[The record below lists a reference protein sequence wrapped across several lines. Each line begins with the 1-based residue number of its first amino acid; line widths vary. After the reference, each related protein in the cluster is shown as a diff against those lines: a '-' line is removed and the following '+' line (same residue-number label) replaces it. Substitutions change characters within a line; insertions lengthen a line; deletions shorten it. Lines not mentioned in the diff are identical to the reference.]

1 MKKKSTNDYLNQATG
16 TFIFLMMLCAFA
28 HAGLA
33 QLAQA
38 VRETISLKF
47 DHQSIAYA
55 LKQIEKKTPY
65 RFVYSTDEINDQRLI
80 SLNVREEELMKVLEI
95 IFADEGAIIH
105 PAGKKLIISKYSE
118 PQKQNTENLKK
129 PFAFGTV
136 KGKVVDFNT
145 NEPLPGATVILKGT
159 SKGGATDIRGEF
171 QVNLVPEGK
180 QTFIISYLGYVSAEQ
195 VLDIEPNKVNIL
207 NIKLASDDRVL
218 GEVVVKGN
226 LEGQEK
232 ALNQQKA
239 SDNIKNVISADL
251 IGRFPDLNVAEALQR
266 VPGINIERDRG
277 EGGEVQMRGAPPSFT
292 TVNVNGEQIPGSQSE
307 GQRNQELSVIPVDQ
321 LSSIEVTKAITSD
334 MDGDNI
340 GGTVDLK
347 TPTAKDLKLKGK
359 VELGGGYNNIIQ
371 RLNAIG
377 RASFNKRFFAT
388 DRITDGRLGINI
400 GGSYFATDNGR
411 DRTQYSYPANY
422 TTATDGKQYVLPV
435 YYRLRDLENIRT
447 RTGFSSTIDYKFNEK
462 NRITFNYMYSRRFD
476 NDNEKRAQFD
486 FNRGTPTAPQWEV
499 EAGQTLPNVNRAT
512 VVRRFIN
519 PRTFDVRTNTFT
531 LEGVHQLKNLIVDY
545 ALFMS
550 TAQNE
555 DNKGRSYDY
564 RTGTLQSRLVDYGSD
579 FLNVVARNPETDINN
594 PFIVNSFRS
603 YSDRNTI
610 VKAQNRAAKINFA
623 LPFQLNN
630 NNGVFKFGTKYR
642 NITSNR
648 RIDFDERDFV
658 NDGTINTTSL
668 FASVLSGTEDQQ
680 FLRGRVRFGPTLNP
694 VLADQFINTNP
705 RLFQGDEQ
713 SNLNQSVPQFYDAN
727 EEVIAGYGMAK
738 LNVKKFMFLAGLRY
752 EMTNVTYKAFAYETA
767 DGSNVST
774 GTINEVAGK
783 RNFNFLLPNFHIK
796 YSVNPLTN
804 IRAALTYSFARSS
817 FVALAPT
824 QRISVVNQE
833 IDLGNPDL
841 LPARATNFDIMFER
855 FLKNVGI
862 ISGGIFYKKIKDF
875 NFNRNFVA
883 QRTVNIRNPNNPN
896 ELQQVTLDFTIEQP
910 QNGDFAD
917 LYGAEINIQ
926 ANLDFLPGVLSGIGV
941 YANYTFTHS
950 NASTF
955 DRKDIRLPGQARHT
969 GNFALSYDWKGFSAR
984 AAFNFNGGVIRSLGP
999 VGTINTGD
1007 FDTWRADRYQLDV
1020 QASYNI
1026 GKGFRVYAEFIN
1038 LTNRPELEYFG
1049 IRSRPSNIE
1058 YYDWWNRFGVSYSF

>member
-1 MKKKSTNDYLNQATG
+1 MKKKTINYRISQVASLLILSVILLA
-16 TFIFLMMLCAFA
+16 CANKSYS
-28 HAGLA
+28 
-33 QLAQA
+33 QIAQA
-38 VRETISLKF
+38 VRETIWLKVEN
-47 DHQSIAYA
+47 QTIEYT

-80 SLNVREEELMKVLEI
+80 SIDVRGEELMKVLEI
-95 IFADEGAIIH
+95 IFSDDGAIIH
-105 PAGKKLIISKYSE
+105 MAGKKLIISRYKE
-118 PQKQNTENLKK
+118 LDKQEVVTQTK
-129 PFAFGTV
+129 PIAFGTL
-136 KGKVVDFNT
+136 KGKVIDFNT

-159 SKGGATDIRGEF
+159 TQGGATDFKGEY
-171 QVNLVPEGK
+171 QINLVPEGK
-180 QTFIISYLGYVSAEQ
+180 QVFIVSYLGYVA
-195 VLDIEPNKVNIL
+195 IEESTEIEANKVNIL
-207 NIKLASDDRVL
+207 NFKLVSNNKVL
-218 GEVVVKGN
+218 GEVIVKGN

-232 ALNQQKA
+232 ALNQQRA

-321 LSSIEVTKAITSD
+321 LSSIEVTKAITPD

-340 GGTVDLK
+340 GGTIDLK
-347 TPTAKDLKLKGK
+347 TPIAKGLKLKGK

-377 RASFNKRFFAT
+377 RASFNQRFFAT
-388 DRITDGRLGINI
+388 DKTTDGKLGISI

-422 TTATDGKQYVLPV
+422 TTASDSKQYVLPV

-447 RTGFSSTIDYKFNEK
+447 RTGFSTTADYKFNEK
-462 NRITFNYMYSRRFD
+462 NRLTFNYMYSRRFD
-476 NDNEKRAQFD
+476 SDNEKRSQFD
-486 FNRGTPTAPQWEV
+486 FNRGTPTAPQWEI
-499 EAGQTLPNVNRAT
+499 EAGQGLPNINRST

-531 LEGVHQLKNLIVDY
+531 LEGVHQSQKLIIDY
-545 ALFMS
+545 ILFSS
-550 TAQNE
+550 TANNE
-555 DNKGRSYDY
+555 DNKGRSYDF
-564 RTGTLQSRLVDYGSD
+564 RTSPLQARLIDYGTD
-579 FLNVVARNPETDINN
+579 FLNVVARNSEVDINN

-610 VKAQNRAAKINFA
+610 VKAQNRSAKINFGI
-623 LPFQLNN
+623 PFQLNE
-630 NNGVFKFGTKYR
+630 NNGIIKFGAKYR
-642 NITSNR
+642 NITSTR
-648 RIDFDERDFV
+648 RIEFDERDFV

-668 FASVLSGTEDQQ
+668 FASVLSDREDQQ
-680 FLRGRVRFGPTLNP
+680 FLRGRVRFGPTISPSLTD
-694 VLADQFINTNP
+694 LFINANAS
-705 RLFQGDEQ
+705 LFQRDEQ

-738 LNVKKFMFLAGLRY
+738 LNIKKFMFLAGLRY
-752 EMTNVTYKAFAYETA
+752 ERTNVTYKAFAYETS
-767 DGSNVST
+767 DGSNVSS
-774 GTINEVAGK
+774 GTISEATGK
-783 RNFNFLLPNFHIK
+783 KNFNFLLPNFHIK
-796 YSVNPLTN
+796 YSIDPLT
-804 IRAALTYSFARSS
+804 ILRAALTYSFARSS

-824 QRISVVNQE
+824 QRISIINQE

-841 LPARATNFDIMFER
+841 LPARSTNFDIMFEK

-862 ISGGIFYKKIKDF
+862 ISGGVFYKKINDF
-875 NFNRNFVA
+875 NFNRNFVG
-883 QRTVNIRNPNNPN
+883 QRTVSIRNPNNPN
-896 ELQQVTLDFTIEQP
+896 ETQQVTLDFTIEQP
-910 QNGDFAD
+910 QNGEVAN
-917 LYGAEINIQ
+917 LYGAEVNIQ
-926 ANLDFLPGVLSGIGV
+926 ANLDFLPGVLSGIGI
-941 YANYTFTHS
+941 YANYTYTHS
-950 NASTF
+950 EASTF
-955 DRKDIRLPGQARHT
+955 DRKNIRLPGQATHT
-969 GNFALSYDWKGFSAR
+969 GNFAISYDWKGFSAR
-984 AAFNFNGGVIRSLGP
+984 AALNFNGGVIRSLGP
-999 VGTINTGD
+999 VGTINSND
-1007 FDTWRADRYQLDV
+1007 FDTWRADRYQLDL

>member
-1 MKKKSTNDYLNQATG
+1 MKKKTINYRIS
-16 TFIFLMMLCAFA
+16 
-28 HAGLA
+28 
-33 QLAQA
+33 QLASLLILLVILLVCVNKVYSQTA
-38 VRETISLKF
+38 QVIRETISLKVEN
-47 DHQSIAYA
+47 QTIEYI

-80 SLNVREEELMKVLEI
+80 SIDVRGEELMKVLEI
-95 IFADEGAIIH
+95 IFSDDGAIIH
-105 PAGKKLIISKYSE
+105 MAGKKLIISRYKE
-118 PQKQNTENLKK
+118 LDKQEEVKQTKTI
-129 PFAFGTV
+129 AFGTL
-136 KGKVVDFNT
+136 KGKVIDFNT

-159 SKGGATDIRGEF
+159 TKGGATDFKGEY
-171 QVNLVPEGK
+171 QINLVPEGK
-180 QTFIISYLGYVSAEQ
+180 QVFIVSYLGYVA
-195 VLDIEPNKVNIL
+195 IEESIEIEANKVNIL
-207 NIKLASDDRVL
+207 NFNLVSDNKVL

-232 ALNQQKA
+232 ALNQQRA
-239 SDNIKNVISADL
+239 SDNIKNIISADL

-321 LSSIEVTKAITSD
+321 LSSIEVTKAITPD

-340 GGTVDLK
+340 GGTIDLK
-347 TPTAKDLKLKGK
+347 TPIAKGLKLKGK

-377 RASFNKRFFAT
+377 RASFNQRFFAT
-388 DRITDGRLGINI
+388 DKITDGKLGISI

-422 TTATDGKQYVLPV
+422 TTASDGKQYVLPV

-447 RTGFSSTIDYKFNEK
+447 RTGFSATTDYKFNEK
-462 NRITFNYMYSRRFD
+462 NRLTFNYMYSRRFD
-476 NDNEKRAQFD
+476 SDNEKRSQFD
-486 FNRGTPTAPQWEV
+486 FNRGTPTAPQWEI
-499 EAGQTLPNVNRAT
+499 EAGEGLPNINRST

-531 LEGVHQLKNLIVDY
+531 LEGVHQSRKLIIDY
-545 ALFMS
+545 ILFSS
-550 TAQNE
+550 TANNE
-555 DNKGRSYDY
+555 DNKGRSYDF
-564 RTGTLQSRLVDYGSD
+564 RTSPLQARLVDYGTD
-579 FLNVVARNPETDINN
+579 FLNVVARNPEVDINN

-610 VKAQNRAAKINFA
+610 VKAQNRSAKINFGI
-623 LPFQLNN
+623 PFQLNE
-630 NNGVFKFGTKYR
+630 NNGIIKFGTKYR
-642 NITSNR
+642 NITSTR
-648 RIDFDERDFV
+648 RIEFDERDFV
-658 NDGTINTTSL
+658 NDGTVNTTSL
-668 FASVLSGTEDQQ
+668 FASVLSGREDQQ
-680 FLRGRVRFGPTLNP
+680 FLRGRVRFGPTINP
-694 VLADQFINTNP
+694 SLTDQFINANAS
-705 RLFQGDEQ
+705 LFQRDEQ

-738 LNVKKFMFLAGLRY
+738 LNIKKFMFLAGLRY
-752 EMTNVTYKAFAYETA
+752 ERTNVTYKAFAYETS
-767 DGSNVST
+767 DGSNVSS
-774 GTINEVAGK
+774 GTISEVAGN
-783 RNFNFLLPNFHIK
+783 RSFDFLLPNFHIK
-796 YSVNPLTN
+796 YSIDPLT
-804 IRAALTYSFARSS
+804 ILRAALTYSFARSS

-824 QRISVVNQE
+824 QRISVINQE

-841 LPARATNFDIMFER
+841 LPARSTNFDIMFEK

-862 ISGGIFYKKIKDF
+862 ISGGVFYKKINDF
-875 NFNRNFVA
+875 NFNRNFVG
-883 QRTVNIRNPNNPN
+883 QRTVSIRNPNNPN
-896 ELQQVTLDFTIEQP
+896 ETQQVTLDFTIEQP
-910 QNGDFAD
+910 QNGEVAD
-917 LYGAEINIQ
+917 LYGAEVNIQ
-926 ANLDFLPGVLSGIGV
+926 ANLDFLPGILSGIGI
-941 YANYTFTHS
+941 YANYTYTHS
-950 NASTF
+950 KASTF
-955 DRKDIRLPGQARHT
+955 DRKNIRLPGQATHT

-984 AAFNFNGGVIRSLGP
+984 AALNFNGGVIRSLGP
-999 VGTINTGD
+999 VGTLNSND
-1007 FDTWRADRYQLDV
+1007 FDTWRADRYQLDL